1 MGIKR
6 SLYFL
11 EATLVLLFFS
21 FAAQGEGRP
30 FITRWKGEA
39 GKELKIPIGGTNF
52 KLVIKRAADA
62 TVLKTESSLTIAR
75 PLTEPYRY
83 TSVEDGE
90 LIIEAGPEGVTSFKM
105 AEDAMVSGWGGSWNN
120 LLLVERFGTVR
131 WERLD
136 YAFSRCKYMQFAS
149 DIDTPDLSRVTDLS
163 FMFDGC
169 RLFNSDI
176 SNWDVSKVTD
186 MRGMFDGC
194 FSFNYNL
201 GSWKLEKCRWL
212 DLEEGMS
219 RENYS
224 KSLEGWAAQTN
235 IKEGL
240 RLEVSRLP
248 YNKAGKIARDKL
260 VNEKHWNISGDKYIN
275 SDYYYLAFLPTEHTV
290 KKDEVLLLRLFVEG
304 FDANESVI
312 LTSSDPLTVQ
322 VLDQATLSIK
332 GLKAGKS
339 IITATIAANAKHGTM
354 TATCEIEVIIPV
366 KEIKLSHESVI
377 MGKKSRLALSATVLP
392 EDATNKQVYWTS
404 TKKEVARVVFW
415 YGDETPWLTSE
426 NEVGTTTITAI
437 ADDGSVKAECNVTVI
452 ENFKSAKGVS
462 LSQTKLS
469 LGKGGTAT
477 LTATVQPEDA
487 TNQRVLWSTN
497 NELVA
502 TVENGMV
509 TAVSEGDATITVT
522 TEDGNYTAT
531 CKVTVTIPVTGVSL
545 SQTELS
551 LSKGGTATLTATVA
565 PSDATNQNVT
575 WSSNNTEVAT
585 VNNGTVTAVSGG
597 KATITVT
604 TEDGGHTATCN
615 VTVTVPVTGISLSQ
629 TELSLEKGKT
639 ATLTATVAPS
649 DATNQNVSW
658 RSNNTAVATVENGTV
673 TAISEGNATI
683 TVTTEDGGHTATCS
697 VKVKSNSTNP
707 VHVTGVKLSL
717 ATLPLKLGT
726 SHTLV
731 ASVEPANA
739 TNKAVTWSSSNE
751 AVASVSDKGV
761 VEAKTVGTAT
771 ITVTTKD
778 GGHTATCEVSVTAE
792 DIVLTGITI
801 SPSETTLEVDKETTL
816 SLTFVPITATH
827 KGVKWSSNDPTIA
840 TVDEHGKVK
849 GIAAGET
856 TITAVSEKY
865 ESVTNTCKV
874 TVIPPTAVV
883 DAVFASVVISPNPFG
898 AQLRI
903 ANGDLRG
910 QYVLY
915 NVQGVEVA
923 SGVLEGTETRIN
935 TIAFAAGTYLLRL
948 TAENGATKT
957 LTVVKD

>member
-1 MGIKR
+1 
-6 SLYFL
+6 
-11 EATLVLLFFS
+11 
-21 FAAQGEGRP
+21 
-30 FITRWKGEA
+30 
-39 GKELKIPIGGTNF
+39 
-52 KLVIKRAADA
+52 
-62 TVLKTESSLTIAR
+62 
-75 PLTEPYRY
+75 
-83 TSVEDGE
+83 
-90 LIIEAGPEGVTSFKM
+90 
-105 AEDAMVSGWGGSWNN
+105 
-120 LLLVERFGTVR
+120 
-131 WERLD
+131 
-136 YAFSRCKYMQFAS
+136 
-149 DIDTPDLSRVTDLS
+149 
-163 FMFDGC
+163 MFDGC

-275 SDYYYLAFLPTEHTV
+275 SDYYLAFLPTEHTV

-707 VHVTGVKLSL
+707 VHVTGVSLSQTTLSLVKGGTATLTATVAPSDATNQNVSWRSNNTAVATVENGTVTAISEGNTTITVTTEDGGHTATCSVEVKSNGTNPVHVTGVKLSL

>member
-1 MGIKR
+1 M
-6 SLYFL
+6 
-11 EATLVLLFFS
+11 
-21 FAAQGEGRP
+21 
-30 FITRWKGEA
+30 
-39 GKELKIPIGGTNF
+39 
-52 KLVIKRAADA
+52 
-62 TVLKTESSLTIAR
+62 
-75 PLTEPYRY
+75 
-83 TSVEDGE
+83 
-90 LIIEAGPEGVTSFKM
+90 
-105 AEDAMVSGWGGSWNN
+105 
-120 LLLVERFGTVR
+120 
-131 WERLD
+131 
-136 YAFSRCKYMQFAS
+136 
-149 DIDTPDLSRVTDLS
+149 
-163 FMFDGC
+163 
-169 RLFNSDI
+169 
-176 SNWDVSKVTD
+176 
-186 MRGMFDGC
+186 
-194 FSFNYNL
+194 
-201 GSWKLEKCRWL
+201 
-212 DLEEGMS
+212 
-219 RENYS
+219 
-224 KSLEGWAAQTN
+224 
-235 IKEGL
+235 
-240 RLEVSRLP
+240 
-248 YNKAGKIARDKL
+248 
-260 VNEKHWNISGDKYIN
+260 
-275 SDYYYLAFLPTEHTV
+275 
-290 KKDEVLLLRLFVEG
+290 
-304 FDANESVI
+304 
-312 LTSSDPLTVQ
+312 
-322 VLDQATLSIK
+322 
-332 GLKAGKS
+332 
-339 IITATIAANAKHGTM
+339 
-354 TATCEIEVIIPV
+354 
-366 KEIKLSHESVI
+366 
-377 MGKKSRLALSATVLP
+377 
-392 EDATNKQVYWTS
+392 
-404 TKKEVARVVFW
+404 
-415 YGDETPWLTSE
+415 
-426 NEVGTTTITAI
+426 
-437 ADDGSVKAECNVTVI
+437 TVI

-487 TNQRVLWSTN
+487 TNQRVLWSRN

-629 TELSLEKGKT
+629 NELSLEKGKT

-683 TVTTEDGGHTATCS
+683 TVTTE
-697 VKVKSNSTNP
+697 
-707 VHVTGVKLSL
+707 
-717 ATLPLKLGT
+717 
-726 SHTLV
+726 
-731 ASVEPANA
+731 
-739 TNKAVTWSSSNE
+739 
-751 AVASVSDKGV
+751 
-761 VEAKTVGTAT
+761 
-771 ITVTTKD
+771 D